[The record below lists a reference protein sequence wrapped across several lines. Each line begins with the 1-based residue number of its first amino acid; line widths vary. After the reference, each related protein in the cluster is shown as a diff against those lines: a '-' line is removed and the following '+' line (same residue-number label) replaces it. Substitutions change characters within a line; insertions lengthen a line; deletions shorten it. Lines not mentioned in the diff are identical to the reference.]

1 MILDFTPPCGPI
13 TAVVDDDVIRA
24 RGIRYATASRFAAPV
39 PAADHIEP
47 FLAETPAPASPQFPS
62 PALTEVLGAG
72 ANPGVQDEDCQRLSI
87 TMPIDLLPG
96 EHVPV
101 MVWIHG
107 GSYLTGCGDIA
118 VMDPRPLVAEQRVI
132 VVTVTYRLGI
142 LGFLG
147 DPDGDPARPANL
159 GLLDIITALRWVR
172 RNIAAFGGDTGRITA
187 FGQSAGADA
196 IAHVMTLP
204 EAPELF
210 SRAILQSAP
219 FGIRHHRLEM
229 SRALFE
235 AARSLSPETP
245 LAELM
250 ARQPEVVEVGRG
262 FGLRGGMAFG
272 CQYGLNPLPAEE
284 NIEAAWDSTAPNID
298 VLVGHTAEETRLF
311 IAALPKLARAVTT
324 PVVGPLLA
332 KAATNALTR
341 RVYGKESRS
350 FARRHVAAGGRAH
363 HYVISW
369 SAPGNPLGS
378 AHTIDLPLLFGDQQA
393 WVTAGILTGVT
404 WSEIEAAA
412 RRVRRVWGAFARG
425 DDLGEDGELPGIL
438 SYTRV

>member
-13 TAVVDDDVIRA
+13 TAIVDNDVIRA
-24 RGIRYATASRFAAPV
+24 RGIRYATAARFAAPV
-39 PAADHIEP
+39 AAADHTEP
-47 FLAETPAPASPQFPS
+47 FLADTPAPASPQS
-62 PALTEVLGAG
+62 PAPGLNEVLGAG
-72 ANPGVQDEDCQRLSI
+72 ADPGVQDEDCQRLSI
-87 TMPIDLLPG
+87 TMPLDLLPG

-159 GLLDIITALRWVR
+159 GLLDIVTALRWIH

-219 FGIRHHRLEM
+219 FGIRHQRQEM

-235 AARSLSPETP
+235 ATRELTPETP
-245 LAELM
+245 LDELITG
-250 ARQPEVVEVGRG
+250 QPAVVEVGRG
-262 FGLRGGMAFG
+262 FGLKGAMAFG
-272 CQYGLNPLPAEE
+272 CQYGLEPLPAEAD
-284 NIEAAWDSTAPNID
+284 IEAAWDRTAPKID
-298 VLVGHTAEETRLF
+298 VLVGNTAEETRLF
-311 IAALPKLARAVTT
+311 ISAIPKLARAVAT
-324 PVVGPLLA
+324 PVVGPLLGR
-332 KAATNALTR
+332 AATNTLTR
-341 RVYGKESRS
+341 RVYGAESRS
-350 FARRHVAAGGRAH
+350 FARRHVTAGGRAH

-369 SAPGNPLGS
+369 SAPGNPLGA
-378 AHTIDLPLLFGDQQA
+378 AHTIDLPLLFGDEQTWA
-393 WVTAGILTGVT
+393 TATLLTGAT
-404 WSEIEAAA
+404 WSEVETAA

-438 SYTRV
+438 RYTRV